1 MLDQALIIDTE
12 TTGIDKHSDKLV
24 ELAAI
29 RYSSDEAYSEFCNP
43 GRDIPAEAMAV
54 HHITKELVEY
64 APSPSEIVL
73 EMLANMG
80 TPSLLIAHNAK
91 FDRDMLRSVW
101 PAGGPRIPWVCT
113 MKVAR
118 AIWPDAPRHTNQVLR
133 YWLGLS
139 LPEHLIGG
147 LAPHRALYDIV
158 VTREI
163 FRAALTKM
171 PLEEM
176 IELSNKP
183 SLLKKVGFG
192 KHKGKLWSEVDSGYL
207 RWCLSQPDIEEDV
220 AHTARHYLSNRR

>member
-1 MLDQALIIDTE
+1 MLDQALVIDTE
-12 TTGIDKHSDKLV
+12 TTGIDKYSDKLV

-29 RYSSDEAYSEFCNP
+29 RYTSDETYSELCNP
-43 GRDIPAEAMAV
+43 GREIPAEAMAI
-54 HHITKELVEY
+54 HHITQSMVAA
-64 APSPSEIVL
+64 APSPSEIIL

-80 TPSLLIAHNAK
+80 QPSLLVAHNAK

-118 AIWPDAPRHTNQVLR
+118 TVWPDAPRHTNQVLR
-133 YWLGLS
+133 YWLNLDI
-139 LPEHLIGG
+139 PQDLIEG

-171 PLEEM
+171 PLDDM

-192 KHKGKLWSEVDSGYL
+192 KHKGKLWSEVDRGYL
-207 RWCLSQPDIEEDV
+207 LWCVKQEGLDEDV
-220 AHTARHYLSNRR
+220 AYTAQHYLNPRR